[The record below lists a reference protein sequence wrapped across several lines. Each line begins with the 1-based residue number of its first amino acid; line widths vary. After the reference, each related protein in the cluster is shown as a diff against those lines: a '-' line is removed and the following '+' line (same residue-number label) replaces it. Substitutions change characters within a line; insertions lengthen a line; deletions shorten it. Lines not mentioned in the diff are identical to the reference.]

1 MADTTY
7 TYVSQV
13 RSTYAV
19 ARRGGPDF
27 RYARVSITHQ
37 GVQTGIPGHM
47 QDQYARS
54 DRNRATLTRP
64 LKIRDSSPSAT
75 PPNPRLLPSNAIQCR
90 LTAGIPTILLEQKV
104 LGQPF
109 SKDNSTSIVIHTTCT
124 RTYTI
129 HIYLNTYR
137 ETRSSGAGG
146 AAARAEQRYAE
157 GETSPPYVVVRS
169 FT

>member
-1 MADTTY
+1 MA
-7 TYVSQV
+7 
-13 RSTYAV
+13 R
-19 ARRGGPDF
+19 
-27 RYARVSITHQ
+27 
-37 GVQTGIPGHM
+37 
-47 QDQYARS
+47 
-54 DRNRATLTRP
+54 TRP
-64 LKIRDSSPSAT
+64 DTVQEYMFRSSCT
-75 PPNPRLLPSNAIQCR
+75 VQCR

-146 AAARAEQRYAE
+146 AVARAEQRYAE
-157 GETSPPYVVVRS
+157 GETSPPYVVVRRR
-169 FT
+169 